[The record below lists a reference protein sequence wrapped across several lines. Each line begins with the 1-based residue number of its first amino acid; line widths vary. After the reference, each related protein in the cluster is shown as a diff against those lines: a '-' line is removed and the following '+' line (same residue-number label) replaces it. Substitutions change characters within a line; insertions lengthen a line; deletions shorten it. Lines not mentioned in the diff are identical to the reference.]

1 MSKPSEKYSLPAK
14 FLRPKLVIVDFN
26 LIKNLKEWSIASS
39 ILNIIGATF
48 LGGTFLGQNL
58 PFIFGPAGGIMI
70 AVGVLI
76 EEKKFGGLIK
86 SLGEEGIPTEIL
98 YMPQNDQESAADR
111 ILKKRK
117 HLHRFKRIIFVLL

>member
-1 MSKPSEKYSLPAK
+1 MSEPSEKYSLPAK

-26 LIKNLKEWSIASS
+26 LIKNLKEWNITST
-39 ILNIIGATF
+39 ILNIISATF

-58 PFIFGPAGGIMI
+58 LFILGPAGGIMI

-86 SLGEEGIPTEIL
+86 SVEEKGIPTEIL
-98 YMPQNDQESAADR
+98 YMHQNDQESATDR
-111 ILKKRK
+111 NLEEKEASAQ
-117 HLHRFKRIIFVLL
+117 V

>member
-1 MSKPSEKYSLPAK
+1 MSEPSEKYSLPAK

-26 LIKNLKEWSIASS
+26 LIKNLKEWNITSS
-39 ILNIIGATF
+39 ILNIISATF

-58 PFIFGPAGGIMI
+58 PFILGPAGGIMI

-86 SLGEEGIPTEIL
+86 SVEEKGIPTEIL
-98 YMPQNDQESAADR
+98 YMNQNYQESATDR
-111 ILKKRK
+111 NLEEKEASAQ
-117 HLHRFKRIIFVLL
+117 V